1 LLSVRRI
8 MWTHKRTHTAWPAGI
23 AAALLIG
30 ATSPAGAQTTTTTST
45 TLPPEACIVDA
56 SFTSLDCRAAELGAR
71 LDAATDLGKT
81 AGTLQRQAGKFDRL
95 LAEADAFATLGEV
108 KKANTKLKRAG
119 RVLKSM
125 GFRIRSLN
133 GRRNIPDATRVE
145 LQETVTAL
153 DADVKALR
161 GTM

>member
-1 LLSVRRI
+1 
-8 MWTHKRTHTAWPAGI
+8 MWTHRRTHTAWPAGL

-30 ATSPAGAQTTTTTST
+30 ATSPAGAQTTTTST
-45 TLPPEACIVDA
+45 TLPSEACIVDA

-81 AGTLQRQAGKFDRL
+81 ADTLKRQAGKFDRL
-95 LAEADAFATLGEV
+95 LAEADAFATLGEA

-125 GFRIRSLN
+125 GFRLRSLN
-133 GRRNIPDATRVE
+133 GRRNIPDATRAE
-145 LQETVTAL
+145 LQATVVAL